1 MPKMPKVEARLR
13 RIDFIKTKQQG
24 MLLYSLTDFWFCMLK
39 ISGVYNKDGAK
50 RRQNFRHF
58 SGLSGYS
65 RFNYSTIYL
74 IN

>member
-1 MPKMPKVEARLR
+1 MPKVEARPR

-50 RRQNFRHF
+50 RRHNFRHF
-58 SGLSGYS
+58 SAL
-65 RFNYSTIYL
+65 
-74 IN
+74 